1 MRARR
6 TRLTV
11 PTALMALLLVAC
23 GDDEGGVL
31 EGAVAIDAVDYAY
44 EDVPDRI
51 RAGSTLELVN
61 RSDVEVHELVAVRL
75 PDDEDR
81 SVSDLVELPPDEL
94 AAFFSG
100 VETVLVA
107 PPGEAAVA
115 VEGTGELAQPGRY
128 AFLCVIPTGAD
139 PGEYLVA
146 AAEAE
151 GGPPEVEGGPPHI
164 VQGMWA
170 EVTVVE

>member
-6 TRLTV
+6 SALAV
-11 PTALMALLLVAC
+11 PSALIAFLLVAC

-31 EGAVAIDAVDYAY
+31 EGAVAITAADYAY
-44 EDVPDRI
+44 EGVPDRI
-51 RAGSTLELVN
+51 RVGSTVELVN
-61 RSDVEVHELVAVRL
+61 DSQVEVHELVAIRL

-81 SVSDLVELPPDEL
+81 PVADLVELPPDDL
-94 AAFFSG
+94 AALFGG

-107 PPGEAAVA
+107 PPAEGGFV
-115 VEGTGELAQPGRY
+115 VEGTGELTEPGRY

-139 PGEYLVA
+139 PQEYLAA

-164 VQGMWA
+164 AQGMWA
-170 EVTVVE
+170 EVTVVD